1 VKKETLKSKT
11 FRILGNPVSG
21 PYIALFLLCI
31 VASIASPDI
40 FPTAKNVS
48 NILRQVSI
56 VGVVSIGMTIVL
68 LIGGIDLSVT
78 YVMAISA
85 CVFANTCKALIA
97 AGTPG
102 LWAFPALGILIFG
115 LLIGLLNGVMIV
127 YRNVE
132 PFIITLGMGQT
143 LRGLNYIYT
152 RGAPGGTIPPFWR
165 TIGAESLF
173 GVIPYLV
180 IMFILLLVIFS
191 VVLRK
196 TVYGRHLYAI
206 GSNREAAFLSGIK
219 VQRDK
224 IIAFMLCGMTAAIA
238 GIMLAARVRVGEPN
252 GANGYDMDAIA
263 AVVIGGTAM
272 SGGVGSLAGT
282 VAGVLIMAIMNN
294 FLNIIG
300 ADPNL
305 QIVIKGLIVLVAV
318 LIQRKAK

>member
-1 VKKETLKSKT
+1 MKAISLRNK
-11 FRILGNPVSG
+11 ILNNPTSG
-21 PYIALFLLCI
+21 PYIALILLCV

-40 FPTAKNVS
+40 FPTAKNIS

-78 YVMAISA
+78 YVMAICA
-85 CVFANTCKALIA
+85 CVFANNSKAFVA
-97 AGTPG
+97 MGAPE
-102 LWAFPALGILIFG
+102 LWIVSALGILVFG
-115 LLIGLLNGVMIV
+115 LAIGLFNGVLVV

-132 PFIITLGMGQT
+132 PFIITLGMGQV
-143 LRGLNYIYT
+143 LRCFNYIYT
-152 RGAPGGTIPPFWR
+152 RGAPGGSVTPLWLA
-165 TIGAESLF
+165 IGSGSLF

-180 IMFILLLVIFS
+180 IMFIALLVVFS
-191 VVLRK
+191 VVLK
-196 TVYGRHLYAI
+196 KSVYGRHLYAI
-206 GSNREAAFLSGIK
+206 GSNKEAAYLSGIK
-219 VQRDK
+219 VKRDK
-224 IIAFMLCGMTAAIA
+224 IIAFMLCGLTAAIA
-238 GIMLAARVRVGEPN
+238 GMMLAARGRVGEPN

-272 SGGVGSLAGT
+272 SGGVGSLTGT
-282 VAGVLIMAIMNN
+282 IAGVLIMAIMNN